1 MLHGEPC
8 TLRGRIQSP
17 ARQRWWTAM
26 LWQKPCTVLISACSP
41 SDVGHVQC
49 TTSTGRPAAC
59 FVCQDSMY
67 QEFIAGEA
75 VHCLPSAGMSLPEAL
90 VIRGEIHPAMQCCR
104 PRKSFTHQQPKYTG
118 CSNCSPTSAALAWC
132 RIPCQKYIYIRVATC
147 SMQASYL
154 IENGIAGQIQLHTQI
169 IDWQGRHNGCGPAGI
184 QIGVAGVGQLQKQ
197 GPAAQLKDC

>member
-8 TLRGRIQSP
+8 TLRGRVQSP
-17 ARQRWWTAM
+17 ARHRWWTAM
-26 LWQKPCTVLISACSP
+26 LWQKPCTVLISTCSP

-90 VIRGEIHPAMQCCR
+90 VIRGGFTQQRSVVDLVQASHASNLSTQGVQIAVQPAR
-104 PRKSFTHQQPKYTG
+104 HWLGAGSHAN
-118 CSNCSPTSAALAWC
+118 SL
-132 RIPCQKYIYIRVATC
+132 YIY
-147 SMQASYL
+147 
-154 IENGIAGQIQLHTQI
+154 G
-169 IDWQGRHNGCGPAGI
+169 WQ
-184 QIGVAGVGQLQKQ
+184 
-197 GPAAQLKDC
+197 PAACRHHTS